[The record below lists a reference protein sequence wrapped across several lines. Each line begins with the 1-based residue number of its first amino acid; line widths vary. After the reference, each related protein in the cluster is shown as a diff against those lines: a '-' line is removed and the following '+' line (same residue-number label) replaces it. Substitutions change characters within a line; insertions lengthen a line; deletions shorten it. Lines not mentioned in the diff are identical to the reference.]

1 MVKDVLITCITSMP
15 CVYLFNVG
23 KITELRKHYNELK
36 PYKKGF
42 LFKWGRTNDLKR
54 RTGEHI
60 KTYGNLLS
68 STLQLKYFSPVD
80 NVYEAEAENEIRQ
93 YFQEQAVRFGN
104 HKELVILDKSQIAGA
119 RRFYEDVYKKFSS
132 EVDRLLGRT
141 SELERDA
148 EYLREIVKG
157 KNERIEDL
165 NRECDELR
173 KEMFAY
179 QGRELEYRKR
189 EEEYKVE
196 IERRRQRS
204 GEHKKEMERMMEQ
217 LSVSQRAHQE
227 TTEQLSMSQQE
238 HKRCQDVLCEIALLT
253 PAQREEL
260 AGLFAATRALDLY
273 PHEDINQD
281 RP

>member
-1 MVKDVLITCITSMP
+1 MGERVDVAADIVGINAQMVKDVLTTCITSMP

-23 KITELRKHYNELK
+23 KITDLRKHYDELK

-54 RTGEHI
+54 RTFEHI

-68 STLQLKYFSPVD
+68 SVLQLKYFSPVD
-80 NVYEAEAENEIRQ
+80 NIYEAAAESEIRR
-93 YFQEQAVRFGN
+93 YFQDNAVQFRK
-104 HKELVILDKSQIAGA
+104 HKELVILDKTQIAST
-119 RRFYEDVYKKFSS
+119 RLFYEDVYKKFSS
-132 EVDRLLGRT
+132 EVDKLLGRN

-148 EYLREIVKG
+148 EYLRDIVKC

-165 NRECDELR
+165 NRECDGLR
-173 KEMFAY
+173 DEMFQY
-179 QGRELEYRKR
+179 QVR
-189 EEEYKVE
+189 EEGYRDE

-204 GEHKKEMERMMEQ
+204 EERNREMTHMMSR
-217 LSVSQRAHQE
+217 LSV
-227 TTEQLSMSQQE
+227 SQQE

-260 AGLFAATRALDLY
+260 TGLFATAREKMDPFLS
-273 PHEDINQD
+273 E
-281 RP
+281 